1 MQDVVG
7 GGDGVAGYWWPG
19 RQAVTAWRGPV
30 VGMAGGA
37 VTGLGSESGKLPS
50 A

>member
-7 GGDGVAGYWWPG
+7 GGDGVAGYWGPG

-30 VGMAGGA
+30 VVRQAA
-37 VTGLGSESGKLPS
+37 PS
-50 A
+50 D